1 MFITPTTIPMLG
13 QEAKDII
20 AAVDFTSGA
29 RVTGERDGQPFT
41 VKLRSADSKYDVVIR
56 NYQEEINVIVDDGSA
71 IYDFMFN
78 RHIFKFL
85 KLPES
90 ISASPYYW
98 AANLEISTRTGQKA
112 VHVNF
117 TGLHHRI
124 ESIITR
130 LKSRS
135 DDATRNSFED
145 KIDFLTGLLSL
156 HSVEELLVTVHTSE
170 YPDIF
175 ELFRGQSLFV
185 ANAQFTLICA
195 IARKAM
201 LHAATIAGWD

>member
-1 MFITPTTIPMLG
+1 MFITPTTVPMLG
-13 QEAKDII
+13 QEAKDIL

-29 RVTGERDGQPFT
+29 SVTGEYDGQPFT
-41 VKLRSADSKYDVVIR
+41 VKLRSADSKYDVIVR
-56 NYQEEINVIVDDGSA
+56 NYQEEVSVIIDVGSA
-71 IYDFMFN
+71 IYEFMFN
-78 RHIFKFL
+78 EHIFKFL

-98 AANLEISTRTGQKA
+98 AANLETSTRTGQKA

-117 TGLHHRI
+117 NGLHQRI
-124 ESIITR
+124 GSIITR

-135 DDATRNSFED
+135 DDATRKSFVD
-145 KIDFLTGLLSL
+145 KIDFLTELLSL
-156 HSVEELLVTVHTSE
+156 HTVEELLVAAHTSE
-170 YPDIF
+170 YSDIF

-185 ANAQFTLICA
+185 ANAHFTLICA

-201 LHAATIAGWD
+201 LHAANIAGWE